1 MAFTKIVGAGI
12 HTLSNVHSHNINSS
26 GIITATSFVGPF
38 DGTTGDF
45 SGNVTVGGNFTV
57 NGTTTTLDT
66 QLVDVD
72 KIEVTTAGTNV
83 AVAVTHNGTGDL
95 VRLYDGSTQV
105 VTVDDVGQVGIGTAI
120 PDEALQLGNNKKI
133 HFGLNG
139 IKAYHTG
146 SVGYINNS
154 TGILRIT
161 GASGQ
166 KIDFID
172 GSGTNYYARFNSGNS
187 CELFYVGSGAK
198 LITKSYGVQVT
209 GSARATTGG
218 DGYTFINDPDT
229 GMHNP
234 SDGNLHFKVNGT
246 DRISMDS
253 SGISTFHNSR
263 LHIEGA
269 GSGNTPL
276 TINSDNATNNSVHP
290 LIEAYADNSSRKA
303 RIGLVR
309 EASSAA
315 LGWGFFTNANTAD
328 PEERLRITSGG
339 KIGIGNFTSINP
351 ARAVHLHEASGGTA
365 IYATFT
371 NGSTGTAASNGFTL
385 GIDSAQAAILN
396 NYSNT
401 DIKILCNGSERLR
414 ITSDGKVGVGD
425 FTSGTAVSQALHV
438 KGSEPKIYLEHTGG
452 YDMILTTSD
461 GMGQNGITVNG
472 GALSLAYDNK
482 NIWMCRAGGYVAMG
496 HASPSTRL
504 DVKQNNGVAYNN
516 RAQNV
521 AYGAARFLNESGHT
535 SGGTYTGFQFNLT
548 GDSQNRICSIGMIS
562 EASNSRASS
571 LVFATDDGGNRT
583 EKLRIDSSGNVNIG
597 VNGSSNPF
605 TYLRFGASQY
615 GAADIRPTDEA
626 SHKVGLAFYTDGTQ
640 DTTINPTEKLRITSS
655 GKVIVGNDGTTFG
668 NAAVQAFIQHGNTAG
683 ESGFSSV
690 DTTSVA
696 AGVGGEI
703 AFHGK
708 YNTGAQDYAYLGH
721 IRGIKENATAG
732 NTACA
737 LTFYTRPN
745 ATAPIERLR
754 IDSSGHL
761 TPRADTSYDLGANTS
776 YRWRNIYGQTLSL
789 TSYATVGSIVAS
801 DPGSSYYAYN
811 NRIGNGLAV
820 VGTTRLFGLVG
831 VGDNAPSSSRSY
843 GIDISNT
850 DNTTGH
856 GILTDQRG
864 RSDLI
869 IRNKSG
875 TLYSYS
881 QLMFTNG
888 NDGYNSA
895 TFLRHTKGGYLQNE
909 NFIGDLILMT
919 RVAGNGSSNHDFRE
933 KCTWPGGTT
942 KAKQVWW
949 SNGDGYSSNAQH
961 MGEHKMIESEVVGN
975 NQYTYFT
982 LDTGSGSYSRGG
994 IGRYTVTW
1002 TTGHASGTGYQTGDF
1017 RYWQHHQSGGT
1028 TVVQEHIIHR
1038 QGYSSGSYYSWSDAP
1053 VMKIFHNNATGNDGG
1068 IHFRCEGR
1076 RSSGYDMGLYV
1087 TIFLDLYAPKSS
1099 NGNVT
1104 PTLRARGHSQPANF
1118 SSEKDAFFVMYQ
1130 RNNPNHSDNADRN
1143 TGLPTSNPGTAGVF
1157 YRDGTDV
1164 RVSTG

>member
-414 ITSDGKVGVGD
+414 IDSSGRIQIGSSTLPARNNFDGIGRLNVTNNSAD
-425 FTSGTAVSQALHV
+425 GTVDYTQ
-438 KGSEPKIYLEHTGG
+438 
-452 YDMILTTSD
+452 
-461 GMGQNGITVNG
+461 GMVFSSN
-472 GALSLAYDNK
+472 
-482 NIWMCRAGGYVAMG
+482 
-496 HASPSTRL
+496 
-504 DVKQNNGVAYNN
+504 
-516 RAQNV
+516 
-521 AYGAARFLNESGHT
+521 
-535 SGGTYTGFQFNLT
+535 
-548 GDSQNRICSIGMIS
+548 
-562 EASNSRASS
+562 ASNEGTWTQAAIVTTGSS
-571 LVFATDDGGNRT
+571 GYNGNLIFATDGSGARDNAASNLT
-583 EKLRIDSSGNVNIG
+583 ERLRLDSSGFIG
-597 VNGSSNPF
+597 IN
-605 TYLRFGASQY
+605 
-615 GAADIRPTDEA
+615 
-626 SHKVGLAFYTDGTQ
+626 
-640 DTTINPTEKLRITSS
+640 DTTP
-655 GKVIVGNDGTTFG
+655 
-668 NAAVQAFIQHGNTAG
+668 
-683 ESGFSSV
+683 
-690 DTTSVA
+690 
-696 AGVGGEI
+696 
-703 AFHGK
+703 
-708 YNTGAQDYAYLGH
+708 Y
-721 IRGIKENATAG
+721 
-732 NTACA
+732 
-737 LTFYTRPN
+737 
-745 ATAPIERLR
+745 
-754 IDSSGHL
+754 
-761 TPRADTSYDLGANTS
+761 
-776 YRWRNIYGQTLSL
+776 
-789 TSYATVGSIVAS
+789 
-801 DPGSSYYAYN
+801 
-811 NRIGNGLAV
+811 NGL
-820 VGTTRLFGLVG
+820 TINKE
-831 VGDNAPSSSRSY
+831 GDY
-843 GIDISNT
+843 WD
-850 DNTTGH
+850 
-856 GILTDQRG
+856 
-864 RSDLI
+864 
-869 IRNKSG
+869 
-875 TLYSYS
+875 
-881 QLMFTNG
+881 TNG
-888 NDGYNSA
+888 NTYAHPVGRVLSSWRGDRNDNTDYWVGFVGKYMKPSA
-895 TFLRHTKGGYLQNE
+895 TVNILLQP
-909 NFIGDLILMT
+909 
-919 RVAGNGSSNHDFRE
+919 H
-933 KCTWPGGTT
+933 
-942 KAKQVWW
+942 
-949 SNGDGYSSNAQH
+949 
-961 MGEHKMIESEVVGN
+961 VGN
-975 NQYTYFT
+975 FGNQAGMYIA
-982 LDTGSGSYSRGG
+982 G
-994 IGRYTVTW
+994 
-1002 TTGHASGTGYQTGDF
+1002 
-1017 RYWQHHQSGGT
+1017 
-1028 TVVQEHIIHR
+1028 E
-1038 QGYSSGSYYSWSDAP
+1038 
-1053 VMKIFHNNATGNDGG
+1053 ATGNYSSDFTLGKIVSGSQAGRGTSGNQRATKSELFRITNSGNVKFNSGFGSVTVVYGCRAWIQLNQSGSQSINGSGG
-1068 IHFRCEGR
+1068 V
-1076 RSSGYDMGLYV
+1076 SS
-1087 TIFLDLYAPKSS
+1087 IADLGTGHTQVNFATAMPDDNYAMVGGAQQSS
-1099 NGNVT
+1099 NGGVNY
-1104 PTLRARGHSQPANF
+1104 GF
-1118 SSEKDAFFVMYQ
+1118 SLCMQ
-1130 RNNPNHSDNADRN
+1130 TRN
-1143 TGLPTSNPGTAGVF
+1143 TGNANF
-1157 YRDGTDV
+1157 IYRPSASSDTKQDNSLVDV
-1164 RVSTG
+1164 AFFR